1 MNDAPVAKEDT
12 RTEPVKV
19 GDSATIAVLSN
30 DDDANGDALTLID
43 VSTPAKGTATIQGG
57 AIVYTPDADAKAGPD
72 TFTYTV
78 RDARGGQATAQ
89 VGVTVARPQYDVAV
103 TVIQD
108 QRDKDHAHLTARIT
122 GYPDQGGVRLE
133 ITGQA
138 INAIVGDSLPQACDK
153 IGGESYRC
161 DLTGLTGERRDVALE
176 VRFRGQERGLQLRGE
191 RADLRGSAGHRCQQR
206 RGLVLSLRPLGFGL

>member
-1 MNDAPVAKEDT
+1 M
-12 RTEPVKV
+12 KV
-19 GDSATIAVLSN
+19 GDSATIDVLAN
-30 DDDANGDALTLID
+30 DSDANGDALTLIG

-89 VGVTVARPQYDVAV
+89 VRVTVARPQYDVAV
-103 TVIQD
+103 TVIQGE
-108 QRDKDHAHLTARIT
+108 RDNKHAHLTARIT

-138 INAIVGDSLPQACDK
+138 INAIVGDSLP
-153 IGGESYRC
+153 
-161 DLTGLTGERRDVALE
+161 
-176 VRFRGQERGLQLRGE
+176 RGLRE
-191 RADLRGSAGHRCQQR
+191 DR
-206 RGLVLSLRPLGFGL
+206 RRHLPLRPHRPHRRAP